1 MTNQMKEIANAIYE
15 LTINP
20 TATPS
25 NWDNLAE
32 DIQVAITQRDEE
44 HLYDLLKINQKYFA
58 TLDDP
63 DDKIDVAEPEVCI
76 VTKVQ

>member
-15 LTINP
+15 LTVNP

-25 NWDNLAE
+25 NWENLAE

-44 HLYDLLKINQKYFA
+44 YLYSLLDNKQKFNVSV
-58 TLDDP
+58 TDP
-63 DDKIDVAEPEVCI
+63 DDKIDIDTSTASNVKRV
-76 VTKVQ
+76 K